1 MTIEDFQ
8 SLVEGDIIADE
19 QGNEFMV
26 VHPQREE
33 VPIGF
38 GVGRKLVHHVAI
50 IPALGDPVPT
60 NYTIIRHALPDPTT
74 KVESLG
80 PLPFE
85 PKL

>member
-1 MTIEDFQ
+1 MTIEEFH
-8 SLVEGDIIADE
+8 SLQFGDIIADE

-26 VHPQREE
+26 THSLENDQ
-33 VPIGF
+33 GQTAY
-38 GVGRKLVHHVAI
+38 VAI

-60 NYTIIRHALPDPTT
+60 NYTIIRHALPNQDPTT